1 MKKLLKKIEEII
13 LKAEEKKIN
22 PLVWI
27 GGFFGIIAVR
37 LFFDNFLAK
46 TGKVTVG
53 NPTDVHNLLFFLLA
67 IVFLWI
73 FLVLLIKEKPFKLS
87 KIMLWGSLAIILP
100 PILDMLKTGGGTF
113 WSPYLFSDTKAL
125 QSQFMSFFGNL
136 PTGML
141 YFGTR
146 ILALLAVLGVFML
159 VFVKTKHFLKAIF
172 GGILAYV
179 ILFFMVSLPSLIAY
193 LYYFLQESKKVSEIS
208 SVDIVQLVASIKPIF
223 GLNFAESLSHI
234 VSFNLNLIYFPVL
247 CLALSA
253 LFLLENKPK
262 FVALIKNARL
272 PQIIGHIG
280 FFAVGIGLGFLAYPE
295 RFELGLFPVFA
306 VFDLILAIILAWV
319 ASVIVNDVYDFEVDK
334 ISNSVRPLPKGIFE
348 TKEYLNLGIIIFLL
362 SLLGGLVVSPKFA
375 ALLFVYQFI
384 AWAYSSEPFRL
395 KNFPII
401 ATLLGA
407 VDLILVMMM
416 GFTLIS
422 GDNNIQGLSWRVIL
436 YLLIF
441 LTFFL
446 PIKDFKDIE
455 ADKKYQ
461 TWTLPVIFGEE
472 TGRMLLAIWAFVS
485 FVASVFF
492 LNEYRL
498 FWWAILFGSVMFFIL
513 INKKIKPRQFFWWA
527 LIIIGGYGLV
537 LVKTLF
543 L

>member
-13 LKAEEKKIN
+13 LKAEEKNLN

-46 TGKVTVG
+46 IGKVEVG
-53 NPTDVHNLLFFLLA
+53 NPTDIHNLLFFLLA
-67 IVFLWI
+67 IILLWI
-73 FLVLLIKEKPFKLS
+73 LLALLINENPFKLG
-87 KIMLWGSLAIILP
+87 KIMLWGSLVIILP
-100 PILDMLKTGGGTF
+100 PIFDMLKTGGGTF
-113 WSPYLFSDTKAL
+113 WSPYLFSDYLAL
-125 QSQFMSFFGNL
+125 WSQFISFFGNL

-146 ILALLAVLGVFML
+146 ILAFLTVLGMAFMIFL
-159 VFVKTKHFLKAIF
+159 KTKNLIKALAGAF
-172 GGILAYV
+172 LAYL
-179 ILFFMVSLPSLIAY
+179 ILFLMVGFPSLVAY
-193 LYYFLQESKKVSEIS
+193 LYYFLQGGKKVSEIS
-208 SVDIVQLVASIKPIF
+208 SVDIVQLLASTKPIF
-223 GLNFAESLSHI
+223 GVIFTDAITHM
-234 VSFNLNLIYFPVL
+234 VSFNLNLMYFPIL
-247 CLALSA
+247 CLALA
-253 LFLLENKPK
+253 VLFLLGNKPK
-262 FVALIKNARL
+262 LVALIKNARL

-280 FFAVGIGLGFLAYPE
+280 FFAVGMGLGFLAYPDN
-295 RFELGLFPVFA
+295 FELGLFPIFA
-306 VFDLILAIILAWV
+306 VLDLILAIILAWV
-319 ASVIVNDVYDFEVDK
+319 SSVIVNDVYDFEVDK
-334 ISNSVRPLPKGIFE
+334 LSNTDRPLPKGIFE
-348 TKEYLNLGIIIFLL
+348 AKEYLNLGIIIFFL

-375 ALLFVYQFI
+375 GLLFVYQFI

-395 KNFPII
+395 KNFPVVG
-401 ATLLGA
+401 TLLGA
-407 VDLILVMMM
+407 VDLILVMMI

-455 ADKKYQ
+455 ADKKYR
-461 TWTLPVIFGEE
+461 TWTLPVILGEE
-472 TGRMLLAIWAFVS
+472 TGRMLLAIWAFIS

-498 FWWAILFGSVMFFIL
+498 FWWAIIFGSIMFFVL
-513 INKKIKPRQFFWWA
+513 INKKTKPRQFFWWA
-527 LIIIGGYGLV
+527 LVIIGGYGLI
-537 LVKTLF
+537 LVKIIF